1 MEFLIQRKIV
11 NKKNENSKI
20 SVYIIMCKFSY
31 SHIDGSR
38 SMRHRPTMFMQS
50 YTFFLDFGVF
60 FFLFVSFVLQKVA

>member
-1 MEFLIQRKIV
+1 
-11 NKKNENSKI
+11 
-20 SVYIIMCKFSY
+20 MCKFSY

-38 SMRHRPTMFMQS
+38 SMRHRSTMFMQS